1 MSTERNCMS
10 EIKLTYDDHAEEKLK
25 TEFEKV
31 MEERVM
37 NDLCLVVINGRVARE
52 VTPDYPGAFYHFGAW
67 YSYIW
72 R

>member
-1 MSTERNCMS
+1 
-10 EIKLTYDDHAEEKLK
+10 
-25 TEFEKV
+25 
-31 MEERVM
+31 M

-52 VTPDYPGAFYHFGAW
+52 VTPDYPGAFYHCGAW

>member
-1 MSTERNCMS
+1 MYEV
-10 EIKLTYDDHAEEKLK
+10 KLTYDEHTEEKLK
-25 TEFEKV
+25 TNIEKI

-52 VTPDYPGAFYHFGAW
+52 VAPDYPGAFYHCGAW